1 MEYIKNLV
9 SSFMLLWNNMV
20 NGILELIIMQIFYPL
35 IFAVHGFLDKNITSY
50 AYIFKDLNM

>member
-9 SSFMLLWNNMV
+9 SSCMLLWNNMV
-20 NGILELIIMQIFYPL
+20 NEILELIIMQIFLPIDL
-35 IFAVHGFLDKNITSY
+35 CSTWVLKNITSY